1 MLNRNNF
8 SPVKSPVRQRLTPL
22 VLQTQKVYEERNAIA
37 VDPLLKLSEAVSLLG
52 NPSYTTLRSW
62 IKSGSLHCFRVGRG
76 HHRVRLSEIKQ
87 FLLAIEVNN
96 G

>member
-8 SPVKSPVRQRLTPL
+8 SPVKSPVRQQLTPL

-62 IKSGSLHCFRVGRG
+62 IKSGSLHCFRVDRG
-76 HHRVRLSEIKQ
+76 PAAFPSS
-87 FLLAIEVNN
+87 FPFSS
-96 G
+96 